1 MLQHMT
7 SEIAS
12 NGAAVAREDI
22 LHDVCRSIA
31 GAIKAK
37 EFCLF
42 LVQGETLVKH
52 EHGGD
57 KG

>member
-1 MLQHMT
+1 MLQHLT
-7 SEIAS
+7 AEIAS
-12 NGAAVAREDI
+12 NGAAVAREDV

-31 GAIKAK
+31 AAVKAK
-37 EFCLF
+37 EFALY
-42 LVQGETLVKH
+42 LVHGDELVKH